1 MGEDP
6 RAEALYAAERRAAA
20 SVPLRRFRRFADI
33 EAYVEQVVLS
43 SWWSDAFPSAPL
55 EVEVLRRSRSA
66 TFSAAATT
74 GDEVGL
80 VALVDGHG
88 WGLETVLHELAHLA
102 AGGHAGHGP
111 RFAGALEQLWRHEA
125 GVEAWA
131 ALRAA
136 LGPAPAAGPRGG
148 PGAEGVRRPG
158 DRRGGA
164 PPDGCP
170 RRRPP
175 P

>member
-1 MGEDP
+1 MGDDP
-6 RAEALYAAERRAAA
+6 RAEAVYAAERHAVA
-20 SVPLRRFRRFADI
+20 SVPLRRFGRFADI

-43 SWWSDAFPSAPL
+43 AWWSETFASAPL

-80 VALVDGHG
+80 LALVDGHG
-88 WGLETVLHELAHLA
+88 WGLETVLHELAHVA
-102 AGGHAGHGP
+102 AGSAAGHGP
-111 RFAGALEQLWRHEA
+111 RFTRALELLWRHEA

-136 LGPAPAAGPRGG
+136 LGVGRS
-148 PGAEGVRRPG
+148 
-158 DRRGGA
+158 
-164 PPDGCP
+164 
-170 RRRPP
+170 
-175 P
+175 